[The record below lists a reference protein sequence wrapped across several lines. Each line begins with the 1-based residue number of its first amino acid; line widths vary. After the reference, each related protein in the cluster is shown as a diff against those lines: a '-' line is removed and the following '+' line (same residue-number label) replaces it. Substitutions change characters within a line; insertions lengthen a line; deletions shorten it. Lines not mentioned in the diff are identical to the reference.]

1 MLSRC
6 DISRGI
12 KDFRALQFYWFFV
25 FALPIFEVKFFKA
38 EMIVYS

>member
-12 KDFRALQFYWFFV
+12 MDFRALQLYWFFV
-25 FALPIFEVKFFKA
+25 FALPIFEVKFSKA
-38 EMIVYS
+38 EMIV